1 MKLRKLTLHNVRRFA
16 GKTATVGPIGDGL
29 TTITAENE
37 SGKSTFFDALHAL
50 FFHDHGSG
58 KKELKEMQPYS
69 GGAMRI
75 SAEVEIN
82 GAEYLIEKVFNLKKA
97 GSSATITALATGTVL
112 KQADD
117 AEQWIQQ
124 NILTTKKGPVGLLWV
139 RQGAVEVD
147 ADVKNAAEGIDAR
160 RDVMSSVRGQIDA
173 VTGGRRMD
181 NILQRCKQE
190 FDAISTKQDK
200 PKAGSRWKE
209 AEDRMELLGEEREKL
224 AQSVNALRHDLD
236 MKKRVTARLH
246 ELHDPELR
254 QQRKGEIED
263 AAEALAAAREHDRRV
278 QDIDKDLQLL
288 LSKERDLDRE
298 ITIIIGAQEQRK
310 SIAKAIEKKERVVS
324 AATHSKSKAQDA
336 LKKVQDVISQKE
348 GERRT
353 QNGSLALAR
362 QVERKRVKRK
372 RLSAIYDLRQQ
383 LQEPRR
389 RLDEAEDILQG
400 VEVTKADLDRLS
412 DLERRRDIAIEKR
425 RIHFSSFVV
434 EGNQSPASIGGRELP
449 NGELCLIDQPLDVSL
464 PGFGSIFLRPAEG
477 AGQGIEDPEAL
488 QEELKTGLS
497 TLGLDNIKAARQAY
511 DARQRA
517 SQEKQAAQAQVRA
530 MAPDGVEVL
539 EMEWRELCAEL
550 GHPAE
555 RAAPAVSDDL
565 IAGEPTSETIEKA
578 IADLEDEL
586 DELRN
591 GLPALQRDLTE
602 VTGTLTEEE
611 VLLKRFRADKA
622 ELVAPAD
629 EEQQLQTLN
638 KSKIDKARKVAEVGE
653 ALKVLREGAPGLSAA
668 KAAYERVQ
676 KADEQDTKEI
686 NRHEKELARL
696 NGAIQAQS
704 EGAVEEQLAEVT
716 GKLTRAGDRATQ
728 FASHAKALKLLINH
742 LEAARADAQETYF
755 EPIRNELLPLL
766 RQLHAGA
773 EFQIDAERLLIETIT
788 RNGVTDRV
796 DVLSGGAFE
805 QIAILTRL
813 AFAKLFAKQGSHVPI
828 ILDDA
833 IVHTDDER
841 ISTMFNMLAQVA
853 RDQQII
859 VLSCR
864 TRAFSDLGGE
874 RAFITEADEVAED
887 RAALA

>member
-1 MKLRKLTLHNVRRFA
+1 MKLRKLTLRNVRRFA
-16 GKTATVGPIGDGL
+16 GKTAILGPFGDGL

-50 FFHDHGSG
+50 FFHDYGSG
-58 KKELKEMQPYS
+58 KRELKEMQPYS

-75 SAEVEIN
+75 SAEVEID

-97 GSSATITALATGTVL
+97 GSSAMITALATGTVL

-139 RQGAVEVD
+139 RQGTVGVD
-147 ADVKNAAEGIDAR
+147 ADAKNAAEGIDAR

-173 VTGGRRMD
+173 ITGGRQMD

-209 AEDRMELLGEEREKL
+209 AEDRVELLREEREKL
-224 AQSVNALRHDLD
+224 ARSVDALRHDLD

-263 AAEALAAAREHDRRV
+263 AAEALDAAREHDREI

-288 LSKERDLDRE
+288 LGEERDLDRDIAI
-298 ITIIIGAQEQRK
+298 ITDVQKRRESVAE
-310 SIAKAIEKKERVVS
+310 AIEEKEHAVS
-324 AATHSKSKAQDA
+324 AATHLRSEAQDA
-336 LKKVQDVISQKE
+336 LNKAQDVISHKE

-353 QNGSLALAR
+353 QIDSLALAR
-362 QVERKRVKRK
+362 QTERKKAKRK
-372 RLSAIYDLRQQ
+372 RLSALYDLRQQ
-383 LQEPRR
+383 LQEPRK
-389 RLDEAEDILQG
+389 RLEEAEDILQG
-400 VEVTKADLDRLS
+400 VEVTKAVVDRLS

-425 RIHFSSFVV
+425 KIHFSSFVV
-434 EGNQSPASIGGRELP
+434 KGDQSTASIEGTELP
-449 NGELCLIDQPLDVSL
+449 NGEPCLIDHPLDVSL

-477 AGQGIEDPEAL
+477 SGQGLENPDAL
-488 QEELKTGLS
+488 QEELETGLS
-497 TLGLDNIKAARQAY
+497 TLGLDDVKAAWKAHE
-511 DARQRA
+511 ARQRA
-517 SQEKQAAQAQVRA
+517 SQEKQTAQAQVRA

-539 EMEWRELCAEL
+539 EMEWRKLCSEL
-550 GHPAE
+550 GHPTE
-555 RAAPAVSDDL
+555 KTAPAVSDDL
-565 IAGEPTSETIEKA
+565 IDGEPTSEAIEKA

-591 GLPALQRDLTE
+591 GLPALQRYLTE
-602 VTGTLTEEE
+602 VTGALTEEA
-611 VLLKRFRADKA
+611 VLLKRLRTDKA

-638 KSKIDKARKVAEVGE
+638 KSKIDKAKKVAEVRE
-653 ALKVLREGAPGLSAA
+653 ALKVLRESAPDLTAA

-676 KADEQDTKEI
+676 KADEQDAKEI

-696 NGAIQAQS
+696 NGAIQTQS

-716 GKLTRAGDRATQ
+716 GKLARAEDRATQ
-728 FASHAKALKLLINH
+728 FASHAKALKLLVNH

-805 QIAILTRL
+805 QIAVLTRL

-874 RAFITEADEVAED
+874 RAFITEADEKAED
-887 RAALA
+887 RCTVA